1 MKGWDGREASSGTA
15 HRGDQRR
22 VELRLACRRYSRT
35 PRLQSG
41 MFIVVSW
48 EDATSR
54 ERAQKT
60 TIPSQAVDVLG
71 WAGTR
76 QYATGRGGTGT
87 GRGNLYSSSAQYSTS
102 PHSPPVMLDP
112 NLTHS
117 FVTVLRL
124 DKVDKRLGLLVTV
137 VVVVMAVVRGA
148 NILHLVDAA
157 ALGAPLDGALLGHLQ
172 GSA

>member
-1 MKGWDGREASSGTA
+1 
-15 HRGDQRR
+15 
-22 VELRLACRRYSRT
+22 
-35 PRLQSG
+35 
-41 MFIVVSW
+41 
-48 EDATSR
+48 
-54 ERAQKT
+54 
-60 TIPSQAVDVLG
+60 
-71 WAGTR
+71 
-76 QYATGRGGTGT
+76 
-87 GRGNLYSSSAQYSTS
+87 
-102 PHSPPVMLDP
+102 MLDP